1 MNRFVQ
7 PAHKKFFL
15 HFSLAGVLMVAGC
28 GGAANTVPTKLS
40 AQSAASSGTSMT
52 ASDDMMVSAD
62 TTVSVD
68 MTASANNTINTL
80 APSPSSNQLAVAS
93 ALTTVQIE
101 DTSGIEQADVP
112 VTFGQV
118 FAAGD
123 VEANATLAGKLRDG
137 TIVPLQVDAKAF
149 HPDGSL
155 RHAVISMVL
164 PRLAARERRV
174 VGLVKTSSALTQDAV
189 LAPSDLINAGFTAD
203 VSINLGGRM
212 YSASA
217 DSLLKSGKYTTWL
230 AGPTVSEWLVSA
242 PLTDDQGI
250 AHPHLTARFAIRA
263 YKGMNKA
270 RVDVIIENDWAY
282 EPSPQNFTYDA
293 QVSVGGKAVYTKP
306 ALTHY
311 HHARW
316 RKIFWWGR
324 SPQVHVRHDTTYLI
338 ASKAVPNYD
347 RSFTVSP
354 AALTAIR
361 AAFSGVVVEPMANG
375 MAVPYMPQ
383 TGGRPDIGLLPGWAV
398 VYLLSMDR
406 YAKAATL
413 GTADLAGSWSSHYR
427 DKTTDRPVSLVD
439 YPYMTIL
446 GHYGDT
452 YNPITKK
459 YEAFPDCTGCINPNQ
474 ADAAHEPSFAYLP
487 YLVTGDHYYL
497 EELEFWAMWNLFQ
510 SNPGY
515 RDNVKGL
522 FHANQVR
529 AQAWIL
535 RTLADAAYITPD
547 QDPLK
552 GQFVKFLS
560 DNLDWYNSTYA
571 NSNAPGAGLGAIMDE
586 NAIVYD
592 GGLGLAPW
600 QDDFFTSAAGHAVEL
615 GFEKALPLLTWKA
628 RFPVGRM
635 LDPGY
640 CWILGSIYNLHIRN
654 TSTGPIFSTLGQA
667 YLASNPAGVTST
679 ACASDA
685 MAQALGLGVGEM
697 VGMGSSNT
705 GFPSN
710 MQPALAYSADS
721 GITNGENAWKV
732 FMNRSVKP
740 DYSRGPQFAIVPR
753 TAPGP

>member
-1 MNRFVQ
+1 MKPFAQ
-7 PAHKKFFL
+7 PVHTKFFL
-15 HFSLAGVLMVAGC
+15 HFSLAVALVLVGC
-28 GGAANTVPTKLS
+28 GGAGNTVSTGPGT
-40 AQSAASSGTSMT
+40 QSATSTSGGATDTSTSSQSGG
-52 ASDDMMVSAD
+52 V
-62 TTVSVD
+62 
-68 MTASANNTINTL
+68 
-80 APSPSSNQLAVAS
+80 LAVAS
-93 ALTTVQIE
+93 ALTTVQLE
-101 DTSGIEQADVP
+101 DTSGIEQVNVP

-118 FAAGD
+118 FAAGA
-123 VEANATLAGKLRDG
+123 VAANATLAGKLNDG
-137 TIVPLQVDAKAF
+137 TLLPLQVDAKAF

-155 RHAVISMVL
+155 RHAVLSLVL
-164 PRLAARERRV
+164 PRLAAGETRAID
-174 VGLVKTSSALTQDAV
+174 LVKTSPTLNTDAAPTPSGLT
-189 LAPSDLINAGFTAD
+189 NAGFTAA
-203 VSINLGGRM
+203 VSLNLGGQT

-230 AGPTVSEWLVSA
+230 AGSTASEWLVSA
-242 PLTDDQGI
+242 PLTNDQGV

-270 RVDVIIENDWAY
+270 RVDVIVENDWAY
-282 EPSPQNFTYDA
+282 EPGPQNFTYDV
-293 QVSVGGKAVYTKP
+293 QVSVGGNPVYTKS

-316 RKIFWWGR
+316 RKTFWWG
-324 SPQVHVRHDTTYLI
+324 SAPQVHIRHDTAYLM

-354 AALTAIR
+354 AALSTIR
-361 AAFSGVVVEPMANG
+361 ATFAGAVTEPMTNG

-398 VYLLSMDR
+398 MYLLSMDR

-459 YEAFPDCTGCINPNQ
+459 YEAFPDCTGCTNPNE
-474 ADAAHEPSFAYLP
+474 ADAAHEPSLAYLP

-497 EELEFWAMWNLFQ
+497 EELEFWTMWNLFQ

-547 QDPLK
+547 LDPLK
-552 GQFVKFLS
+552 AQFTKFLS
-560 DNLDWYNSTYA
+560 DNLDWYNSTYT
-571 NSNAPGAGLGAIMDE
+571 NSNAPEASLGAITDE

-615 GFEKALPLLTWKA
+615 GFGKALPLLAWKA

-635 LDPGY
+635 LDLGY
-640 CWILGSIYNLHIRN
+640 CWILGSIYNLHVRD

-667 YLASNPAGVTST
+667 YLASNPSSVTST
-679 ACASDA
+679 ACASNA
-685 MAQALGLGVGEM
+685 MGQALGLGLGEM
-697 VGMGSSNT
+697 VGESSSNT

-721 GITNGENAWKV
+721 GVADGANAWKV
-732 FMNRSVKP
+732 FMSRLIKP
-740 DYSRGPQFAIVPR
+740 DYSTGPQFAVIPR
-753 TAPGP
+753 TVTSP